1 MYEYIKIELL
11 FIAINAEYRIWYICG
26 DDCEVGD
33 IEFIEDVEERD
44 TIDDIFLIKLDFD
57 GEQSGI
63 ITLEGG
69 VS

>member
-1 MYEYIKIELL
+1 
-11 FIAINAEYRIWYICG
+11 
-26 DDCEVGD
+26 VGD